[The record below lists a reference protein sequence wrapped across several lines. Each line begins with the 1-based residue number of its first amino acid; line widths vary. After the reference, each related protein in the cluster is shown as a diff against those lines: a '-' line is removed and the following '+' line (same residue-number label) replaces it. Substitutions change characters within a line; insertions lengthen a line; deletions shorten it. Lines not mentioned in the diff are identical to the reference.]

1 LNTGSEFAHI
11 AKLENSSLIKIAV
24 MGAGAVGCYYGAMLA
39 RAGHRVTMIG
49 RAQHIEAMKKNGLML
64 ETSSFSEAL
73 PVEATIEATGVKD
86 AELVLFCVK
95 SDDTTRAG
103 EEIAPYLDPQAALI
117 CLQNGVDN
125 AVRLEGV
132 LGRPVTPAA
141 VYVAVEMAGA
151 GHVRHHGRGDL
162 ILGQSQS
169 SAELASLLTAVGVP
183 TEVSDNVIGELWA
196 KLIVNCA
203 YNAIS
208 AIAQLP
214 YGRMTKVAGVR
225 DVMRDVVTECVAVA
239 AQQNVRLPENVAE
252 TVLGLAELMPNQ
264 FSSTAQ
270 DLARGRRSEIGHLN
284 GYVVRTGQACG
295 VATPVNRALLSM
307 VRLLEDKI
315 PATR

>member
-1 LNTGSEFAHI
+1 LAQIE
-11 AKLENSSLIKIAV
+11 KPENSSLIKIAV

-39 RAGHRVTMIG
+39 RAEHPVTMIG
-49 RAQHIEAMKKNGLML
+49 RPQHVDAMRKNGLML
-64 ETSSFSEAL
+64 ETASFSEAL
-73 PVEATIEATGVKD
+73 PVAATTEASGVKD

-95 SDDTTRAG
+95 SDDTAQAG
-103 EEIAPYLDPQAALI
+103 EEIAPYLDPRASVI

-125 AVRLEGV
+125 AARLEGV
-132 LGRPVTPAA
+132 LGRSVTPAA

-151 GHVRHHGRGDL
+151 GRVRHHGRGDL

-169 SAELASLLTAVGVP
+169 SAELASLLTAAGVP
-183 TEVSDNVIGELWA
+183 TEVSDNVIGELWT

-214 YGRMTKVAGVR
+214 YGRMTKVEGVR
-225 DVMRDVVTECVAVA
+225 DVMHDVVTECMAVAVR
-239 AQQNVRLPENVAE
+239 QNVRLPENVAK

-284 GYVVRTGQACG
+284 GYVVRAGQACG

-307 VRLLEDKI
+307 VRLLEEKL
-315 PATR
+315 PAAR